1 MYIYKTNKKKYYTL
15 PKKKNTHLRTLFLR
29 KKIKENYLH
38 PQSGTD
44 QVNDSTKLV
53 AVKVHSNQ

>member
-1 MYIYKTNKKKYYTL
+1 MKIIYFTLQYKKISR
-15 PKKKNTHLRTLFLR
+15 LRNIFR
-29 KKIKENYLH
+29 KKDYKKNYLH

-53 AVKVHSNQ
+53 AMKVHSNQ